1 MMRKIITF
9 LLLAALLPGLHGC
22 GTKTLHCDGCGA
34 EVKVEKSS
42 NMEEDW
48 LVLCEECNQEI
59 QPEID
64 AILGE

>member
-1 MMRKIITF
+1 MKKIVVF
-9 LLLAALLPGLHGC
+9 LLLTVMLLGLAGC
-22 GTKTLHCDGCGA
+22 ATKTLHCDGCGA

-48 LVLCEECNQEI
+48 MILCEECNKEV

>member
-1 MMRKIITF
+1 MMKKLMVF
-9 LLLAALLPGLHGC
+9 LLALVMLPALYGC